1 MVSDQKFVNLMPISM
16 QVQGGASA
24 GEAESVWVKG
34 RVQDVRARVSEE
46 VHGPLALNR
55 KPSTINPAN

>member
-1 MVSDQKFVNLMPISM
+1 MV
-16 QVQGGASA
+16 QVQGGA